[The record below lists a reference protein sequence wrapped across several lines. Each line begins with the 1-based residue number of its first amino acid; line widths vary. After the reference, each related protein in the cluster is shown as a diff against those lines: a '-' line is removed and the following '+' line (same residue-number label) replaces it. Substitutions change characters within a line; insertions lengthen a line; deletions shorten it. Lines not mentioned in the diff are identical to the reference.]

1 MPAGC
6 QDDPLTDDP
15 VTDDPVKARRARIA
29 RINKSAKRVG
39 YLLFLVSI
47 VVFGIGAAGRFTPAI
62 VAVVIGSLAVG
73 SVLLVPTI
81 IIGYG
86 VRAADRDDRRAG
98 F

>member
-1 MPAGC
+1 MT
-6 QDDPLTDDP
+6 PLTDDP

-29 RINKSAKRVG
+29 RVNRSAQRVG
-39 YLLFLVSI
+39 YLLFLVAI
-47 VVFGIGAAGRFTPAI
+47 VVFGIGAAGRFTPFI
-62 VAVVIGSLAVG
+62 VAVVVTCLAVG

-98 F
+98 R